1 MENSKP
7 SRRVC
12 LVPRVR
18 GVGGMV
24 SFKGKMLK
32 ALAERG
38 IGVAEDLD
46 DTPYDAVLVIGGT
59 HRLPGLWR
67 ARRRGVRVVQRLDG
81 MNWIHRK
88 TRTGWKHYLRAE
100 YGNLV
105 LSQIRSRLAS
115 HIIYQSEFSRQWW
128 EREYGNTRVP
138 FAIIHNGTDLD
149 RYTPEGGSGKSPGHV
164 RLLLVEG
171 TIGGGYELGLQSAIG
186 AGKKLSVMSG
196 REVEVL
202 VVGRISEQL
211 QKAWKNEAGVNLNFA
226 GQVPM
231 ESIPQIDRSAH
242 ILFAADL
249 NPACPN
255 SVIEALACG
264 LPVAG
269 FDTGALAEIVQD
281 GAGEVVP
288 YGGDPWKLDLP
299 DIDGLARAMNRIL
312 IDQEAYRM
320 AARRRAEAAFDV
332 QRMVD
337 GYLEVL
343 GV

>member
-1 MENSKP
+1 MENSKTA
-7 SRRVC
+7 RRVC
-12 LVPRVR
+12 LVPQVS

-24 SFKGKMLK
+24 SFKSKMLLGLK
-32 ALAERG
+32 SRG
-38 IGVAEDLD
+38 IEVANDLG
-46 DTPYDAVLVIGGT
+46 DTPYAAVLVIGGT
-59 HRLPGLWR
+59 RQLGGLWS

-88 TRTGWKHYLRAE
+88 TPTGWRHYLRAE

-105 LSQIRSRLAS
+105 LSLIRSRLAS
-115 HIIYQSEFSRQWW
+115 HVIYQSEFSRQWW
-128 EREYGNTRVP
+128 ERAYGKTRVP
-138 FAIIHNGTDLD
+138 FTIVHNGIDLD
-149 RYTPEGGSGKSPGHV
+149 RYTPEGAGERPANHV

-171 TIGGGYELGLQSAIG
+171 TIGGGYELGLQAAIE
-186 AGKKLSVMSG
+186 AGKKLG
-196 REVEVL
+196 AITRREVEVL
-202 VVGRISEQL
+202 VVGRVSDQL
-211 QKAWKNEAGVNLNFA
+211 QQVWKKEAGVRLNFA
-226 GQVPM
+226 GQVAM
-231 ESIPQIDRSAH
+231 ESVVQIDRSAH

-269 FDTGALAEIVQD
+269 FDTGALSEIVKD

-288 YGGDPWKLDLP
+288 YGGDPWKLDPP
-299 DIDGLARAMNRIL
+299 DIEGLARAMSRIL
-312 IDQEAYRM
+312 QDQEAYRK
-320 AARRRAEAAFDV
+320 AARQRAEAAFDV
-332 QRMVD
+332 QRMLD